1 MFVCYLL
8 LSSMDGVAERG
19 CSSRTCAVC
28 YNPPAHAWLH
38 SVGPVRRLRASHSI
52 TQVIYL
58 ATLSH
63 KLVKHVTTL
72 CLVNYLPDFEIFPV
86 YAAVKEG
93 YLNLCVNL
101 LVKR

>member
-1 MFVCYLL
+1 MQY
-8 LSSMDGVAERG
+8 AI
-19 CSSRTCAVC
+19 T
-28 YNPPAHAWLH
+28 PTHAWLH

>member
-1 MFVCYLL
+1 M
-8 LSSMDGVAERG
+8 
-19 CSSRTCAVC
+19 
-28 YNPPAHAWLH
+28 
-38 SVGPVRRLRASHSI
+38 
-52 TQVIYL
+52 
-58 ATLSH
+58 
-63 KLVKHVTTL
+63 HVTTL

>member
-1 MFVCYLL
+1 MQY
-8 LSSMDGVAERG
+8 AI
-19 CSSRTCAVC
+19 T
-28 YNPPAHAWLH
+28 PAHAWLH

-58 ATLSH
+58 ASLSH

-93 YLNLCVNL
+93 YLNLGEKINVTLIPSAEVIPRHGGDEVCRCV
-101 LVKR
+101 V

>member
-28 YNPPAHAWLH
+28 YNPRTCLAAF
-38 SVGPVRRLRASHSI
+38 SGAI